1 MKLYAEETCLD
12 EIVCGG
18 NLRTFH
24 RSAHC
29 IRNLKVRSRQGAKS
43 NFDTLYS
50 VFLNILLDNDRGGR
64 SGKTHTHAPSFYPI
78 AGMLR

>member
-29 IRNLKVRSRQGAKS
+29 AAALLLSKVAAHSAYKAKWVLDVEIGKG
-43 NFDTLYS
+43 FDKINHL
-50 VFLNILLDNDRGGR
+50 
-64 SGKTHTHAPSFYPI
+64 
-78 AGMLR
+78 